1 MQRAVETTAYFSRG
15 NDKSVLVG
23 ETLAS
28 AAHSFEWNTTT
39 RIFYQNGPESI
50 LERVLGCRSFSCN
63 MKYLKI
69 EIVFKKRDR
78 KRTFFFFFYLHTR
91 RKRVHRRTSQW
102 SSFLSWIHTVW
113 FAVSCCCPRKLNTIR
128 HPDGFL
134 YEWICRPPAPDQT
147 LIQSKRF
154 WINSPQSCWKE
165 F

>member
-69 EIVFKKRDR
+69 EIVFKKKETEREL
-78 KRTFFFFFYLHTR
+78 F
-91 RKRVHRRTSQW
+91 
-102 SSFLSWIHTVW
+102 SSFFTYTHVVSESTDVQVSDLLFFHEFIQFGLLYLAVVPESWIRFDIRMGSFMNEYAVLQHLTKRW
-113 FAVSCCCPRKLNTIR
+113 FNQKGS
-128 HPDGFL
+128 
-134 YEWICRPPAPDQT
+134 E
-147 LIQSKRF
+147 
-154 WINSPQSCWKE
+154 
-165 F
+165 